1 VSDIKLVAEAR
12 TEFGKGAARRTR
24 RNNQIPA
31 VLYGHGTDPV
41 HVALPAHQTTL
52 ALKHSN
58 ALFTIAFDGTEV
70 LALAKDVQRD
80 PVKDV
85 VEHIDLLIVKKG
97 EKVDVDVPVH
107 VIGEAAPGT
116 IHIVEQLTLSIQALA
131 TNLPEVIS
139 VDITGLTAG
148 TVVFAGDIALPE
160 GSVLVTEP
168 TADVVLI
175 TEPRVEATAAEVAAE
190 AEAAP
195 LV

>member
-1 VSDIKLVAEAR
+1 MSDIKLVAEAR

-58 ALFTIAFDGTEV
+58 ALFTIEFDGTEV
-70 LALAKDVQRD
+70 LALAKDIQRD

>member
-58 ALFTIAFDGTEV
+58 ALFTIALDGTEV

>member
-1 VSDIKLVAEAR
+1 MSDIKLVAEAR

-58 ALFTIAFDGTEV
+58 ALFTIALDGTEV

>member
-1 VSDIKLVAEAR
+1 MSDIKLVAEAR

>member
-58 ALFTIAFDGTEV
+58 ALFTIVLAGSEV

-107 VIGEAAPGT
+107 VVGEAAPGT
-116 IHIVEQLTLSIQALA
+116 IHIVEQLTLSVQALA

-160 GSVLVTEP
+160 GTVLVTEP

>member
-1 VSDIKLVAEAR
+1 MSDIKLVAEAR

-70 LALAKDVQRD
+70 LALAKDIQRD